1 MNNIKYKHT
10 TELHNLES
18 PSVVVPIINSLLQP
32 KSVVDFG
39 CGLGTW
45 LKVFKDSGIDN
56 LLGLDGDWIDRSKF
70 EASVI
75 GSFKEVDL
83 EKEIKLEKK
92 YDLAISLEV
101 AEHLHKDSASIF
113 VENLINASDIV
124 VFSAAVPMQGGQNHI
139 NEQPLTY
146 WINLF
151 NEYGY
156 KFNDIIRGRIWNME
170 KVFWWYKQNMVV
182 FSKHDL
188 NITPIYPI
196 DILHPE
202 SRPKKTII

>member
-18 PSVVVPIINSLLQP
+18 PSVVVPIINSLLEP

-101 AEHLHKDSASIF
+101 AEHLHKNSASIF

-196 DILHPE
+196 NILHPE

>member
-18 PSVVVPIINSLLQP
+18 PSLVVPIINSLLEP

-196 DILHPE
+196 NILHPE